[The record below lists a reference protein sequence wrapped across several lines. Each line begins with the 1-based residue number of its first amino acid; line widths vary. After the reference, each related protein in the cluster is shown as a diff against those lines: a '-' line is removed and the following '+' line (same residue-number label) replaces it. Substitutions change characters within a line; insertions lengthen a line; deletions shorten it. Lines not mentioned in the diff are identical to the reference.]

1 MMKNMKTK
9 TFTIILLTALTGI
22 LCTGCSSDAVPEA
35 SVAAQIEG
43 ETENSILEE
52 QIGTKEDLSGG
63 RLTVPSYLQGDETDG
78 LQKAEDSASEG
89 DVASITYD
97 LSGDEQEQLIS
108 QAKQQLLDSIAEVLS
123 DKKYYPHITKISVS
137 ENCQTFDVTFSEAQP
152 NSYELAL
159 RMAFYL
165 SGDKY
170 QLYAGTPASEI
181 LTTVNYVDA
190 ATGEIFAAGNSGEMN
205 H

>member
-1 MMKNMKTK
+1 MAQLSRQKSEI
-9 TFTIILLTALTGI
+9 FVLTIEPL
-22 LCTGCSSDAVPEA
+22 
-35 SVAAQIEG
+35 
-43 ETENSILEE
+43 
-52 QIGTKEDLSGG
+52 
-63 RLTVPSYLQGDETDG
+63 Y
-78 LQKAEDSASEG
+78 
-89 DVASITYD
+89 
-97 LSGDEQEQLIS
+97 
-108 QAKQQLLDSIAEVLS
+108 LDSVAEVLS
-123 DKKYYPHITKISVS
+123 DKKYYLHIIKISVS
-137 ENCQTFDVTFSEAQP
+137 ENCRTFDVTFSEAQP

-181 LTTVNYVDA
+181 LTTVNYIDA

>member
-1 MMKNMKTK
+1 MYIAPDNANAIKIIGRKT
-9 TFTIILLTALTGI
+9 T
-22 LCTGCSSDAVPEA
+22 V
-35 SVAAQIEG
+35 
-43 ETENSILEE
+43 NSIFVIPHAALID
-52 QIGTKEDLSGG
+52 QISSFPKTM
-63 RLTVPSYLQGDETDG
+63 
-78 LQKAEDSASEG
+78 
-89 DVASITYD
+89 I
-97 LSGDEQEQLIS
+97 IN
-108 QAKQQLLDSIAEVLS
+108 I
-123 DKKYYPHITKISVS
+123 IKISVS
-137 ENCQTFDVTFSEAQP
+137 ENCRTVDVTFSEAQH

-181 LTTVNYVDA
+181 LTTVNYIDA